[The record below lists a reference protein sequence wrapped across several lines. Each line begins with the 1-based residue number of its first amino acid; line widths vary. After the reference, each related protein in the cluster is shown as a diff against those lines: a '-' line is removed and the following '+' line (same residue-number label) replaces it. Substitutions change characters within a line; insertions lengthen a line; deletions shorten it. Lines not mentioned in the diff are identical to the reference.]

1 MNKIL
6 LFSLDNILFGVNI
19 NQVKSL
25 SKLGKTAEFP
35 ESPKWIGGFVKY
47 RDRVFPLVK
56 LWELL
61 HLETPEK
68 KVLLLPA
75 AFDYCAFLISGV
87 MGIYELETDKKSSE
101 LYSLPYLSGFGT
113 FEKKIVLEIELGNL
127 LTENK
132 KNTVKKLSKKNER
145 KEKKGK
151 KERKREK
158 GKK

>member
-6 LFSLDNILFGVNI
+6 IFSLDNILFGVTI
-19 NQVKSL
+19 DQVKAL
-25 SKLGKTAEFP
+25 SKLGKTKNFT
-35 ESPKWIGGFVKY
+35 ESPKWVGGFLKY

-87 MGIYELETDKKSSE
+87 MGIYELETDSKSSKV
-101 LYSLPYLSGFGT
+101 YSLPYLSGFGT
-113 FEKKIVLEIELGNL
+113 FENKIVLEIELENL
-127 LTENK
+127 LTENQK
-132 KNTVKKLSKKNER
+132 RTIKKLNKEY
-145 KEKKGK
+145 EKKG
-151 KERKREK
+151 RK
-158 GKK
+158 